1 LQCAHCAAA
10 ASTMPNSARS
20 GGSRALSSK
29 RSTYKMIAPHS
40 EVDETL
46 FASSKGRPRSR
57 QEATGGV
64 SYVSKDMMASFND
77 ALVIGGGEYDRLRE
91 AATVRTQQ
99 MEQEEAAA
107 RKAQQDEKFAVAKAR
122 KDKILAMEVE
132 RKKKEAKSDLELEA
146 IEKEKHQLSRA
157 DFLVD
162 EQRDDV
168 KKMNQYVKYA
178 KCAAI
183 RDAQLEEKKALQR
196 QQEEEEMYLD
206 AQMEEER
213 ARAVELYEQ
222 REQQRLV
229 DRVHGKEVICEQIAA
244 RERDRLMQQ
253 GVLEQERDA
262 MLRQLERLKEEDLLK
277 AEMKKEAAK
286 KLMEEVAESNAQMT
300 RLKEL
305 KRIREKEEDAR
316 IAQYLKDKA
325 KREQEHQEMLD
336 KAAAEKEAE
345 CAALRAQQEKETD
358 KKAELDALRAK
369 RAMEQYERDWRQKER
384 AAIEKQKR
392 QNKMLAEAR
401 TQQKKEKER
410 RLEHVAKA
418 EREEFDRILKVQ
430 RDAAAVEAEKERQKE
445 DAKVAWRNDLIQQI
459 DKNAAETRQ
468 SRLAYLEEG
477 RKLRKEIA
485 KEKQHLERI
494 KDRKIEELNAMGIP
508 DKYLIEL
515 ARHKIDF

>member
-1 LQCAHCAAA
+1 MQH
-10 ASTMPNSARS
+10 TARS
-20 GGSRALSSK
+20 STGSRGSRLSSK
-29 RSTYKMIAPHS
+29 RSNYKLLSRTS

-46 FASSKGRPRSR
+46 FASSQPKGRPRST
-57 QEATGGV
+57 QGQA
-64 SYVSKDMMASFND
+64 SYVSKEMMASFQD
-77 ALVIGGGEYDRLRE
+77 ATVIGSAELERLR
-91 AATVRTQQ
+91 ASAVVRTHE
-99 MEQEEAAA
+99 MEMSETAAA
-107 RKAQQDEKFAVAKAR
+107 KAQKDKAMSVAKAR
-122 KDKILAMEVE
+122 KDKIIAMEVE

-146 IEKEKHQLSRA
+146 VEKEKHQLSRA

-196 QQEEEEMYLD
+196 QQEEEDMHMD
-206 AQMEEER
+206 HQMEEER
-213 ARAVELYEQ
+213 GMAVDLYQ
-222 REQQRLV
+222 RREQQRHV
-229 DRVHGKEVICEQIAA
+229 DRIHGKEVIVEQIAA
-244 RERDRLMQQ
+244 RERERLLQQ
-253 GVLEQERDA
+253 GLLEQERDA

-277 AEMKKEAAK
+277 QEMKKEAAK
-286 KLMEEVAESNAQMT
+286 KLMSQVSDSNSQMT
-300 RLKEL
+300 KLKEL
-305 KRIREKEEDAR
+305 KRQREREEDAK
-316 IAQYLKDKA
+316 IAQYLKDKSQ
-325 KREQEHQEMLD
+325 REQEHQEMLD
-336 KAAAEKEAE
+336 SMAAEKEAE

-384 AAIEKQKR
+384 ASIDKQKR
-392 QNKMLAEAR
+392 QNKMLSEAR

-410 RLEHVAKA
+410 RLEYVAKA

-445 DAKVAWRNDLIQQI
+445 DAKSTWRNDLILQI

-468 SRLAYLEEG
+468 SRLTYLEEG
-477 RKLRKEIA
+477 RKLRKEIN
-485 KEKQHLERI
+485 KEKAHLERI
-494 KDRKIEELNAMGIP
+494 KERKLEELKNMKIP

-515 ARHKIDF
+515 ARHQVDF